1 MCNNGVSTVDPR
13 KVGVISEEQRA
24 LNRALHERNSNFGN
38 RDDGAGFAGDQLTK
52 ALMRMHELG
61 ICNSFLDYG
70 TGKGKLVQK
79 LRSQINS
86 GIKITGYDPAV
97 EEWENKPNEASDILS
112 CLDVLEHIE
121 HSSIDDVLKDIHN
134 LTRRFCYLV
143 IDLQPAVKKLEDGRN
158 AHILLA
164 PTDWW
169 IGKIAQHFT
178 CQASFPVFHNRG
190 IAQKLVVAGAHNAND
205 LPFMYGFL
213 NKLKLYDMTM
223 AGGTLGTIKKKKKQ
237 QNEA

>member
-1 MCNNGVSTVDPR
+1 MYWCLR
-13 KVGVISEEQRA
+13 KVGVISEEQKA
-24 LNRALHERNSNFGN
+24 LNRALHEKNSNFGN
-38 RDDGAGFAGDQLTK
+38 RDDGAGFAGDKLTK
-52 ALMRMHELG
+52 ALLRMKELG

-79 LRSQINS
+79 LRSQISPSISIN
-86 GIKITGYDPAV
+86 GYDPAV
-97 EEWENKPNEASDILS
+97 EEWENKPDEPVDIVS

-121 HSSIDDVLKDIHN
+121 TTSIDDVLKDIHK

-169 IGKIAQHFT
+169 VGKVAQHFA
-178 CQASFPVFHNRG
+178 CQASFPVFHDSG
-190 IAQKLVVAGAHNAND
+190 IPQKLVVAAAHNATD
-205 LPFMYGFL
+205 LPYMYGFL
-213 NKLKLYDMTM
+213 NKLKLFDMRM
-223 AGGTLGTIKKKKKQ
+223 GGGSLGSVKMKKKVK
-237 QNEA
+237 